1 LWCGFGSGYFVKLAS
16 RILNLLN
23 TLGQKDMIK
32 LHGATI
38 SNYYNTAKLAL
49 VEKQIAFEEVAI
61 FPSQKPE
68 VLENSP
74 VGKVP
79 WIEVDGNVLSET
91 NVIFDYLEEIKPNPS
106 LYPSDPFA
114 RAKVRELV
122 RVVELYLDA
131 PARRHIAS
139 VYFGAPVNPVV
150 FDEARPE
157 IEKGIAALKQFAK
170 FAPYIAGDEFTFA
183 DVSAYFQLR
192 FVNLHTTK
200 IYDWNIND
208 SVPGLAEYFDL
219 VGSRPSVVEV
229 DGVMQQAMAKF
240 LPA

>member
-1 LWCGFGSGYFVKLAS
+1 
-16 RILNLLN
+16 
-23 TLGQKDMIK
+23 MIT
-32 LHGATI
+32 LHGVTI
-38 SNYYNTAKLAL
+38 SNYYNTVKLAL
-49 VEKQIAFEEVAI
+49 MEKQIAFEEVAV

-68 VLENSP
+68 VLKNSP
-74 VGKVP
+74 LGKVP
-79 WIEVDGNVLSET
+79 WIEVDGQALSET

-139 VYFGAPVNPVV
+139 VYFGAPVNPIA
-150 FDEARPE
+150 FDEARPA
-157 IEKGIAALKQFAK
+157 IEKGIAAMKQLAK
-170 FAPYIAGDEFTFA
+170 FGPYIAGDKFTFA

-200 IYDWNIND
+200 IYDWDISD
-208 SVPGLAEYFDL
+208 SLPGLAEYFEL
-219 VGSRPSVVEV
+219 LGRRPAVAEV
-229 DGVMQQAMAKF
+229 DGLMQEALTKF